1 MTYYEKTR
9 KISKAF
15 PSVVFYGDLI
25 ARISPSL
32 FCIRR
37 SNYPTGYVIAVQNS
51 NTHVATDESQE
62 VLRELLEYVS
72 VFDLLNI

>member
-1 MTYYEKTR
+1 MTYYEKTH
-9 KISKAF
+9 KISKTF

-32 FCIRR
+32 MSIRR
-37 SNYPTGYVIAVQNS
+37 GNCQTGYVIAVQNS

-62 VLRELLEYVS
+62 VLKEVLEYAS